1 MGAMRMHHSVCHHAS
16 ITEVESSS
24 IRRTFSL
31 ILKYEPAL
39 QSLEFH
45 ARASFAPRMEFEQC
59 MLFRGTGAAS
69 APSEQAVSRQS

>member
-16 ITEVESSS
+16 ITEVESPS
-24 IRRTFSL
+24 IRGTFSL
-31 ILKYEPAL
+31 VLKHEPAL
-39 QSLEFH
+39 QNLEFH
-45 ARASFAPRMEFEQC
+45 ARASFAQRMACEQC